1 MPKKAVKAVTLVNE
15 SKRWDLPA
23 PLIAILDEHRYV
35 LRLIKM
41 LEHEAN
47 TLQDGAEPDFLTV
60 ADVLNYII
68 HYPDRFHHPK
78 EELIFDRMVDADE
91 KTQKTLN
98 TLRRDHK
105 RVASMGKEMT
115 DLLAEVTKPRCSK
128 KKKLEF
134 AASLHEYIKRLRAH
148 IQLEETEI
156 FEPAA
161 RLLTKAD
168 WKAIDKQI
176 KPIIDPV
183 FGKKKSVEF
192 EKLFRRYV
200 SHAVTVS
207 TGAVSPK
214 NIEKIAASFERMLYA
229 GGQVRRL
236 PGRLFDR
243 FKSNKISEFDFLKK
257 VLGARD
263 FESFQKACRDVKAQ
277 KSSTETG
284 YWSMVR
290 DAFLALEPIDDKS
303 SRYSDRK
310 FADSG
315 SAISLKNAGDFEAYS
330 HGALVAEKH
339 QISWQA
345 VLTNLLLR
353 LTVKQLMAFVGPDG
367 AQHAKK
373 LSAYMDGVPNGI
385 KAEEVEFGDFRARW
399 IKPKGLRAT
408 TKTILYIPGGGFI
421 FPASTAHTTIL
432 SSLVTKTRS
441 QGLLVHYRLA
451 PEHPFPAGLEDALYS
466 YQYLLDSGI
475 PPSDIVIAGDSAG
488 GGLTLSLLQALKE
501 EGLPM
506 PSAAAL
512 ISPLADL
519 SFSGES
525 RQFNRWRDP
534 MLPTQRKMR
543 AFEEYTSDTPSE
555 HPLLSPVYGD
565 LSGFPPLFAQVGS
578 TEILLDDTLR
588 VAQRARE
595 QGVEVEVEIWQSLPH
610 VWHLWSYLPE
620 TEEALSRIAGF
631 FIKRFGTSPVEL
643 LKSA

>member
-1 MPKKAVKAVTLVNE
+1 MPKKVVRVVASNN
-15 SKRWDLPA
+15 SPQRWDLPA

-47 TLQDGAEPDFLTV
+47 ILLEGGPADYGTID
-60 ADVLNYII
+60 DVLSYII
-68 HYPDRFHHPK
+68 CYPDRFHHPK
-78 EELIFDRMVDADE
+78 EELIFDRMVNAN
-91 KTQKTLN
+91 KQTQKTLN

-115 DLLAEVTKPRCSK
+115 NLLADVLKPRCTK
-128 KKKLEF
+128 KKKQEF
-134 AASLHEYIKRLRAH
+134 ANSLHSYIARLRAH
-148 IQLEETEI
+148 IELEETQI

-161 RLLTKAD
+161 TLLSKAD

-183 FGKKKSVEF
+183 FGEKKSKEF
-192 EKLFRRYV
+192 EKLFRRYI

-214 NIEKIAASFERMLYA
+214 NIEKIAASFERMIYA
-229 GGQVRRL
+229 SGQVRRL
-236 PGRLFDR
+236 PARLCDK
-243 FKSNKISEFDFLKK
+243 FKNNKRSQLKFFK
-257 VLGARD
+257 KLLNARD
-263 FESFQKACRDVKAQ
+263 IKSIQRAYSEAKKYSSSAESAYWPMVK
-277 KSSTETG
+277 
-284 YWSMVR
+284 
-290 DAFLALEPIDDKS
+290 DALMALEPLDDKS
-303 SRYSDRK
+303 ARFADRK
-310 FADSG
+310 FAHSG
-315 SAISLKNAGDFEAYS
+315 AAITLKDAGDFEGYS
-330 HGALVAEKH
+330 SGNVDSHKY

-353 LTVKQLMAFVGPDG
+353 LTIKQLMGFLGPDG

-373 LSAYMDGVPNGI
+373 LSAYMDGVPDGI
-385 KAEEVEFGDFRARW
+385 KAEELEFGDFRARW
-399 IKPKGLRAT
+399 IKPKGQRAT
-408 TKTILYIPGGGFI
+408 NKTILYIPGGGFI

-432 SSLVTKTRS
+432 SRLVKKTRS

-466 YQYLLDSGI
+466 YRYLLDSGI
-475 PPSDIVIAGDSAG
+475 ASEDIVIAGDSAG

-506 PSAAAL
+506 PAAAAL

-595 QGVEVEVEIWQSLPH
+595 QGVEVEVEIWHSLPH

-620 TEEALSRIAGF
+620 TEEAISRIAEF
-631 FIKRFGTSPVEL
+631 FMKRFGAANIEL
-643 LKSA
+643 KKSA